1 MIPGV
6 GRPDSGVNAEE
17 KTAASVVPNFLPPMK
32 AAAKQLPAERLRPL
46 DDNSDVARLLGKI
59 LEASGMNPNQVAVA
73 MGSNRQTIYNIQKGR
88 RPDVTFRWL
97 QRFCAATGARLYVA
111 LPRR

>member
-1 MIPGV
+1 MMQP
-6 GRPDSGVNAEE
+6 
-17 KTAASVVPNFLPPMK
+17 
-32 AAAKQLPAERLRPL
+32 ERLRPL
-46 DDNSDVARLLGKI
+46 DDNAAVARLLGKI

-88 RPDVTFRWL
+88 RPDVSIRWL